1 MGEHVFAGPTQI
13 LSDSTGSSN
22 PHDVLLSLEAALQGK
37 LPGHGEALEV
47 PKTAFAFKEYRRAT
61 KNMLCGLVN
70 AIQNVVPDFKMSQTI
85 PPNPLR
91 PASVE
96 WDRVEFLTPELE
108 LHRPGFPGRAF
119 FRHHPESG
127 QAVKDYYDNDSFFR
141 ICLSADQGTEVGCL
155 ATTVEHANPLLS

>member
-1 MGEHVFAGPTQI
+1 MAIVFKMGEHVFAGPTQI

-37 LPGHGEALEV
+37 LPGNGETLVV

-70 AIQNVVPDFKMSQTI
+70 AIQNVCPDFKLSQTI
-85 PPNPLR
+85 PPNPLL
-91 PASVE
+91 PASVG

-108 LHRPGFPGRAF
+108 LHSPGFQGRAF

-127 QAVKDYYDNDSFFR
+127 QTVKDYYDHDSFFR
-141 ICLSADQGTEVGCL
+141 ICLSADQGTEVEC
-155 ATTVEHANPLLS
+155 